1 MNKKIYLF
9 LLFAFSGTLS
19 FAQLSG
25 GLTGGLNYSNVII
38 TDGKTYFEDTQF
50 QPRYAYHFGSY
61 LQKDFSKSFAWKI
74 EMLFSNKGY
83 VAQMGDIQSTI
94 SLNYLNWPLLL
105 VYHVGSRLNFET
117 GLEFG
122 YLVSGDPLFNTFD
135 LGMDLG
141 LSYQINKK
149 IITGLRYN
157 QGLPFQMDINKQ
169 SNTEIPTYQLST
181 VQFYLGFN
189 IIKEEAA
196 TAK

>member
-1 MNKKIYLF
+1 MYKKITLF
-9 LLFAFSGTLS
+9 LLFVFIGTLS

-25 GLTGGLNYSNVII
+25 GIKGGLNYSNVII
-38 TDGKTYFEDTQF
+38 TNGKTYFEGTQF

-61 LQKDFSKSFAWKI
+61 LQKDFSKSFAWQI

-83 VAQMGDIQSTI
+83 VAQTGDIKSTI

-105 VYHVGSRLNFET
+105 VYHAGSRLNFET

-122 YLVSGDPLFNTFD
+122 FMVSGDPLFNTFD
-135 LGMDLG
+135 LGIDLG
-141 LSYQINKK
+141 INYRMNKK
-149 IITGLRYN
+149 INAGLRYN

-169 SNTEIPTYQLST
+169 SNTEIPTYQLGT

-189 IIKEEAA
+189 IIKEAA